1 MRVCERGWSRWRGSG
16 PRGMGDQG
24 MSERPEPGD
33 RRPFWRLAARLA
45 EQPAWRRVG
54 MGLRF
59 TGLVVALSVL
69 AYMLVGWSFSD
80 ALYMVVI
87 TIFGIGYGEVRPI
100 DSPLLRIITMLTI
113 LFGYAS
119 VAYTLSGFVQWLID
133 GELRQVLGLQKMEQK
148 ISQYRK
154 HVILCGFGRM
164 GQTLATAL
172 QTSGKTLVV
181 IDRDPQRIA
190 EASAMGLA
198 TVQGNA
204 AEEEVLRRAGIDHA
218 ATLASVLSD
227 DAANVF
233 LTITA
238 HDLNPGMEILA
249 RAEQT
254 ATIRKLVQV
263 GATHVISPT
272 QIGAEKLAQLILRP
286 SDDEKLKH
294 SLLAEWRSIDWHALD
309 LQIDELRM
317 ESLGE
322 GGSTTIGQLL
332 TGHHHGTLVLAVLG
346 RDQTI
351 LLRPPGSHTLELGE
365 VLILVGNPDDLEAI
379 SQRCR
384 ATNAS

>member
-1 MRVCERGWSRWRGSG
+1 VI
-16 PRGMGDQG
+16 
-24 MSERPEPGD
+24 
-33 RRPFWRLAARLA
+33 RLAANGNPAFWSLA
-45 EQPAWRRVG
+45 SRIAGQPALRRVATG
-54 MGLRF
+54 MRF
-59 TGLVVALSVL
+59 TLLVVACSVL
-69 AYMLVGWSFSD
+69 AYMLAGWSFAD
-80 ALYMVVI
+80 AIYMVVI
-87 TIFGIGYGEVRPI
+87 TIFGIGYGEVQPI
-100 DSPLLRIITMLTI
+100 VGWPLRTITMLTI

-133 GELRQVLGLQKMEQK
+133 GELRQLLGLQKMEQK
-148 ISQYRK
+148 ISQLRQ

-164 GQTLATAL
+164 GQTLATSLHAG
-172 QTSGKTLVV
+172 GKTMVV
-181 IDRDPQRIA
+181 IDRDPNRIA
-190 EASAMGLA
+190 AASAMGFA

-238 HDLNPGMEILA
+238 HDLNPGLEILA

-254 ATIRKLVQV
+254 TTVRKLVQV

-286 SDDEKLKH
+286 NDDTRLKH
-294 SLLAEWRSIDWHALD
+294 SLLSEWRSIDWHALD
-309 LQIDELRM
+309 LQIDELRI
-317 ESLGE
+317 ESLTE
-322 GGSTTIGQLL
+322 EGSTTIGQLL

-351 LLRPPGSHTLELGE
+351 LLRPPGSHRIEIGE
-365 VLILVGNPDDLEAI
+365 VLVLVGHPDDLESI

-384 ATNAS
+384 SCSDS